1 MGEEPDPI
9 FKELN
14 EAFDFYQNK
23 ANNTTGTKKSVYQQQ
38 ADDALASLKRKK
50 AELAD
55 EGEETGSLFSKP
67 AMVALRRAHDTAGKE
82 AVNMELDRITK
93 TITRSGGDLGRFSI
107 GTLNGINITRKFN
120 IVDGEVADENLENSL
135 VALEKLAKQNL
146 RLHANKAIGG
156 EDNFVTQ
163 YINSDTLM
171 TQYAPTNFLI
181 TDKQNDAFEKGF
193 VPEAILDIA
202 NARGAFTFGSVI
214 KMVDKNGVMRVLVYT
229 GIEGSEF
236 FTTEKVS
243 PEEM

>member
-1 MGEEPDPI
+1 
-9 FKELN
+9 
-14 EAFDFYQNK
+14 
-23 ANNTTGTKKSVYQQQ
+23 
-38 ADDALASLKRKK
+38 
-50 AELAD
+50 
-55 EGEETGSLFSKP
+55 
-67 AMVALRRAHDTAGKE
+67 
-82 AVNMELDRITK
+82 
-93 TITRSGGDLGRFSI
+93 
-107 GTLNGINITRKFN
+107 
-120 IVDGEVADENLENSL
+120 
-135 VALEKLAKQNL
+135 
-146 RLHANKAIGG
+146 
-156 EDNFVTQ
+156 
-163 YINSDTLM
+163 M